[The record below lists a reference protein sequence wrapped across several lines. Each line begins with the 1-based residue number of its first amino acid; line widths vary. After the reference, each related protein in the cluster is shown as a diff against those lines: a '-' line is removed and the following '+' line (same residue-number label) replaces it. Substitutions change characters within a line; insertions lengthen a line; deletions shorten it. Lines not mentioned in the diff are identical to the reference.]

1 MIEEPEEE
9 LAWRETYFILFDRSA
24 RPTLTQVERALTR
37 ANRRLRFDTLNADE
51 DGLFESAL
59 VQAPEDNAALEI
71 SYEAGEA
78 VVEQSVEIAKQ
89 LRKRVDTDQLARLLR
104 ADARLD
110 IMHFERVQEEDPY
123 LSDDPDADFSEMLDP
138 ASLITVVDALAKLTD
153 GLAIDPASGDL
164 LV

>member
-1 MIEEPEEE
+1 MNDESEDE
-9 LAWRETYFILFDRSA
+9 LAWRETYFILFDHAA
-24 RPTLTQVERALTR
+24 RPTLTQVEAALTR
-37 ANRRLRFDTLNADE
+37 ANRRLKFDTLAADD

-71 SYEAGEA
+71 SYEEGDA

-89 LRKRVDTDQLARLLR
+89 LRKRIDTDQLARLLK

-110 IMHFERVQEEDPY
+110 IMHFERLHEDEPFY
-123 LSDDPDADFSEMLDP
+123 SDEPDDEFTEMLDP

-153 GLAIDPASGDL
+153 GMAIDPASGDL
-164 LV
+164 LL

>member
-1 MIEEPEEE
+1 MNETEDE
-9 LAWRETYFILFDRSA
+9 LAWRETYFILFDQKA
-24 RPTLTQVERALTR
+24 RPTLTQVESALSR
-37 ANRRLRFDTLNADE
+37 ANRRLRFDRLVADD

-71 SYEAGEA
+71 SFESGDA
-78 VVEQSVEIAKQ
+78 VVEQSVELAKQ
-89 LRKRVDTDQLARLLR
+89 LKKRLDSKQLSRLLR

-110 IMHFERVQEEDPY
+110 IMHFERVQEDEY
-123 LSDDPDADFSEMLDP
+123 ADDDFDEEFAEMLDP
-138 ASLITVVDALAKLTD
+138 ASLITAVDALAKLTG

>member
-9 LAWRETYFILFDRSA
+9 LAWRETYFILFDHAA
-24 RPTLTQVERALTR
+24 RPTLTQVESALSR

-71 SYEAGEA
+71 SYEAGDA
-78 VVEQSVEIAKQ
+78 VVEQSVELAKL
-89 LRKRVDTDQLARLLR
+89 LRKRVDSDQLARLLR

-110 IMHFERVQEEDPY
+110 IMHFERVQDEDPY
-123 LSDDPDADFSEMLDP
+123 LSDEPDEEFAEMLDP